1 MKTYPIR
8 QEWLTLEEAAD
19 VLKQHD
25 IALLPA
31 DLFRH
36 ALTRNA
42 ASQILQRKHQR
53 DLLQGQ
59 SVAVPDDSDR
69 RVRDL
74 NHPQPDSQP

>member
-36 ALTRNA
+36 ALHKNLTL
-42 ASQILQRKHQR
+42 SVWFQSPV
-53 DLLQGQ
+53 LLRPTPTCQFACINNEGEFCRSSAW
-59 SVAVPDDSDR
+59 SVC
-69 RVRDL
+69 
-74 NHPQPDSQP
+74 